1 MEISLND
8 NNKRTLGAVALIG
21 IGLLLLLGLSKLW
34 PLFLLLPGLGL
45 MALAYSENKSLA
57 PLAVPGMLVSGTGG
71 MMLFQAVTGYW
82 ESWAFSWTLYGVFFG
97 LGLMIMGERMEV
109 HDLRVIGRWFTII
122 SAIAFAGLGTLFMLA
137 TSAVIRLLF
146 IVACFVVG
154 FKLLCKEKQHR
165 LHTNGNGVK
174 MKHSDVVVEENI
186 ERMKVRLGKDEVI

>member
-154 FKLLCKEKQHR
+154 FKLLCKEKPHR
-165 LHTNGNGVK
+165 LHGQ
-174 MKHSDVVVEENI
+174 
-186 ERMKVRLGKDEVI
+186 R